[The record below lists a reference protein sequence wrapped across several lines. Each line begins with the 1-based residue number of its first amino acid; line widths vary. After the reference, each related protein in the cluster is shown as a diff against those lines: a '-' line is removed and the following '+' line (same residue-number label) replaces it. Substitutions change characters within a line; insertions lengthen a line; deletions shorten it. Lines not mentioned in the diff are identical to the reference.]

1 MSSSAYIFPYNP
13 DAKADTHATVAG
25 VDVNALWASTPAGE
39 SPPKVGTTR
48 TFFNTPPSKVTTL
61 SSLGDKFASKPSDA
75 KRELI
80 RKSIGNAVKDL
91 KAIDGIKELAID
103 PSADPHAAG
112 KCVLIFQ
119 PALIS
124 YFGAAVAAHLALYKF
139 SLKTS
144 PPSRFNPNLKEPI
157 PEKISISPLQTSK
170 EWERGTVY
178 ANAQNLARTVCRM
191 SIISMSN
198 Y

>member
-1 MSSSAYIFPYNP
+1 MLSRCLRRGSTLTKPRSYLIPRVMSSSAYIFPYNP
-13 DAKADTHATVAG
+13 DAKADTHATVTG
-25 VDVNALWASTPAGE
+25 IDVNALWASTPAGE

-80 RKSIGNAVKDL
+80 RKSIGSAVKDL

-112 KCVLIFQ
+112 KCVPHLSASLGFLFWCSRCGPSGVVQ
-119 PALIS
+119 VLFEDDPA
-124 YFGAAVAAHLALYKF
+124 V
-139 SLKTS
+139 
-144 PPSRFNPNLKEPI
+144 
-157 PEKISISPLQTSK
+157 PLQS
-170 EWERGTVY
+170 
-178 ANAQNLARTVCRM
+178 
-191 SIISMSN
+191 
-198 Y
+198 